1 MGLWNNAP
9 PEPRTRRGNWPTLL
23 FSWWCTA
30 FAVVIILTRLAG
42 RKIRSGRLFQED
54 KVMAL
59 SLIPLL
65 ARMGLVHVILMY
77 GTNNV
82 QGANLTPYE
91 IYLRQIGSKLVLA
104 ARINY
109 ALFIWISKFTVSEFL
124 KRITSA
130 IWRRSYEI
138 TLHCIRV
145 FLVATF
151 IAVVIATLA
160 ECQPFDH
167 YWQVVPDPGPQCR
180 QGYAQLITMG
190 TADMIT
196 DILLVAFPIPI
207 VLRSQIPLKRK
218 LSLVCLF
225 SFSVALIVITGLRMP
240 NVIDHH
246 GRQQYRTVWA
256 SAEILASAAVSNA
269 IILGTFVK
277 DRGVKKNK
285 YRAGATL
292 DTISRADTRRATI
305 ESIHRDSEE
314 ALFREMGV
322 RMPEEL
328 CGPKS
333 PLPRPAPVAR
343 TPTSTKAPYTAE
355 YLMSPAN
362 TSDTPPSPHDSADA
376 LRKPSDTAP
385 SIATGQSVSFFD
397 VGGLLGSSREG
408 RHGSIAQDFAYSGPR
423 TPGLSGP
430 TQDILSQSSPPRTP
444 QRNSIPREPP
454 PQSPQRSISFQPPPS
469 RQREDSNT
477 LSLSDIGG
485 LLGGSL
491 ATQTR
496 IAQQEPISPTTR
508 APNPILPPDD
518 QAPRLP
524 ASIMQSRHQRSE
536 SANLDLQDVGGLA
549 K

>member
-9 PEPRTRRGNWPTLL
+9 PEPRTRSGNWPTLL

-42 RKIRSGRLFQED
+42 RKVRSGRLFQED

-109 ALFIWISKFTVSEFL
+109 ALFIWVSKFTVSEFL

-167 YWQVVPDPGPQCR
+167 VVPDPGPQCR

-240 NVIDHH
+240 NVINHH

-292 DTISRADTRRATI
+292 DTISRADTRRATL
-305 ESIHRDSEE
+305 ESFHRDSEE

-322 RMPEEL
+322 RMPTEL
-328 CGPKS
+328 HGPKS
-333 PLPRPAPVAR
+333 QVPRPAPVAR
-343 TPTSTKAPYTAE
+343 SPTGAKAPHSVE

-362 TSDTPPSPHDSADA
+362 ISDTPPSPHDSADA
-376 LRKPSDTAP
+376 LRKPSDTDTAP
-385 SIATGQSVSFFD
+385 STATGQSVSFFD
-397 VGGLLGSSREG
+397 VGGLLGSSHP
-408 RHGSIAQDFAYSGPR
+408 RHSSSGTTTQDFAFSGPR
-423 TPGLSGP
+423 TPGLSRP
-430 TQDILSQSSPPRTP
+430 TQDTLSDLGGTSPSRSRS
-444 QRNSIPREPP
+444 QRNSAIRELPA
-454 PQSPQRSISFQPPPS
+454 QRPVSGPPS

-477 LSLSDIGG
+477 LSLQDIGG
-485 LLGGSL
+485 LLSGSL
-491 ATQTR
+491 SNQSRA
-496 IAQQEPISPTTR
+496 AHQEPISPTSR
-508 APNPILPPDD
+508 APASILPPDD
-518 QAPRLP
+518 QAPRIP
-524 ASIMQSRHQRSE
+524 SRMMPRRHQRSD
-536 SANLDLQDVGGLA
+536 SDNLNLQDVGGLS